1 MSIINQLYKWSRRK
15 IREDHMDTHHT
26 DIKCVNCSDLLDEY
40 QQIDL
45 FRMMDRKIGVL

>member
-1 MSIINQLYKWSRRK
+1 MNIINRLYKRSRRK
-15 IREDHMDTHHT
+15 IRED
-26 DIKCVNCSDLLDEY
+26 INEVSDLLDEY